1 MEKYKI
7 FKNKDTE
14 RWEIYSVYGQLIKT
28 FNTEMEAVRFN
39 ADLNTKY
46 KVIQAKIEKTIE

>member
-28 FNTEMEAVRFN
+28 FNTEIEAVRFK